1 MPLVDPR
8 LIEILRCPVCLGP
21 LDVAVETS
29 ELVCETG
36 HRYPVVDGV
45 PDMVPPGDRS

>member
-8 LIEILRCPVCLGP
+8 LMEILRCPVCHGSLEE
-21 LDVAVETS
+21 VEETS
-29 ELVCETG
+29 ELVCAEG
-36 HRYPVVDGV
+36 HRYRVTDGV